1 MSKRAPPFSLSS
13 LLSTLQPNTLFS
25 TPQLNG
31 TLSLVFF
38 TFQKN
43 QVILVDLTLWI
54 LGVDVD
60 LNSKM
65 SWL

>member
-13 LLSTLQPNTLFS
+13 LALQPNTLFS

-38 TFQKN
+38 TFQKI